1 MAHLLSSLADHVP
14 AAKDDIAAITTFL
27 NTEGPNNQQGVPNH
41 LDAVATKISGLGL
54 KYPDQKAFFD
64 AYSAVMSDYA
74 EAVRHHPPEGGRRRR
89 TRKHKRRARKTR
101 RV

>member
-14 AAKDDIAAITTFL
+14 AAKGDIAAITTFL
-27 NTEGPNNQQGVPNH
+27 NTEGPNNQQGVPEH
-41 LDAVATKISGLGL
+41 LDAVATKVEELGQ

-64 AYSAVMSDYA
+64 AYSAAMSDYA
-74 EAVRHHPPEGGRRRR
+74 ETVRHPPEGGRRRR